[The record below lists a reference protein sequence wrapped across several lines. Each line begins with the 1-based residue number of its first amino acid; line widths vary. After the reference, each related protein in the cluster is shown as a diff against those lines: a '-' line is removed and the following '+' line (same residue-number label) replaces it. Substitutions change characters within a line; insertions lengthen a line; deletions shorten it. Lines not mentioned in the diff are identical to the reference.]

1 MWMTWPAFSA
11 AWRVAT
17 AVSDV
22 LVNDAVKAIRS
33 LVEGMVG
40 IVPLSKSKGIE
51 AARTVTLASD
61 ACNSSLGNDY

>member
-1 MWMTWPAFSA
+1 MLMTWPAFSA

-22 LVNDAVKAIRS
+22 LVNEAVKAMRS

-51 AARTVTLASD
+51 AARTVTPASD
-61 ACNSSLGNDY
+61 ACNSSLGNDQ